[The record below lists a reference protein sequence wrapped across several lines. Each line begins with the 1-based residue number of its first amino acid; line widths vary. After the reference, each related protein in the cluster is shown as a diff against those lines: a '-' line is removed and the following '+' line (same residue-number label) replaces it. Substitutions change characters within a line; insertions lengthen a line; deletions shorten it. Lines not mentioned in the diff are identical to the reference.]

1 LEGRKQAEVE
11 YPERVGDAGRQWLRT
26 KPFVNHPREVGR
38 HVLDFG
44 YVLQLL
50 ELTPGMRVAEL
61 ACGSG
66 WLARL
71 AARCG
76 PDVVGYDISP
86 AMVDIARE
94 QAAAE
99 GVGNVSFEV
108 GDMEELDLGRAFDAV
123 VVYDGLHHSPRPEL
137 VVRAAARALR
147 PGGRFLLSE
156 PNWAHRFQGNA
167 RGASGEYGT
176 TELGYGPFRL
186 KRLLRREGFT
196 NVRRFHNNRKRLYS
210 NRPLD
215 VAAHLAE
222 PLVYRALGPWWTQ
235 VWLLA
240 VAR

>member
-1 LEGRKQAEVE
+1 MDARKLAEVE
-11 YPERVGDAGRQWLRT
+11 YPERVGEAGREWLRT
-26 KPFVNHPREVGR
+26 KPFRNDPREVGR
-38 HVLDFG
+38 HVVDFG

-50 ELTPGMRVAEL
+50 ELAPGMRVGEL

-66 WLARL
+66 WLSRL

-86 AMVDIARE
+86 RMVEIARE
-94 QAAAE
+94 QAASE
-99 GVGNVSFEV
+99 GVENVRFEV

-123 VVYDGLHHSPRPEL
+123 IVYDGLHHSSRPEL
-137 VVRAAARALR
+137 VVRSAYRALR
-147 PGGRFLLSE
+147 PGGRLLLSE
-156 PNWAHRFQGNA
+156 PNWAHRFQG

-176 TELGYGPFRL
+176 TELGYGPLRL

-196 NVRRFHNNRKRLYS
+196 DVRRFHNNRKRLYS

-215 VAAHLAE
+215 VVCHLAE

-235 VWLLA
+235 VWLRA

>member
-1 LEGRKQAEVE
+1 MDPRKQAEIE
-11 YPERVGDAGRQWLRT
+11 YPGRVGEAGREWLRT
-26 KPFVNHPREVGR
+26 KPFRNHPREVGR
-38 HVLDFG
+38 HVVDFG
-44 YVLQLL
+44 YLLQLL

-66 WLARL
+66 WLSRL

-86 AMVDIARE
+86 AMVEIARE

-99 GVGNVSFEV
+99 GIENVEFEV
-108 GDMEELDLGRAFDAV
+108 GDMEELDLGGAFDAV
-123 VVYDGLHHSPRPEL
+123 IVYDGLHHSARPDL
-137 VVRAAARALR
+137 VVRSARRALR
-147 PGGRFLLSE
+147 PGGRLLLSE
-156 PNWAHRFQGNA
+156 PNWAHRFQG

-186 KRLLRREGFT
+186 KRLLRREGFED
-196 NVRRFHNNRKRLYS
+196 VRRFHNNRKRLYS

-215 VAAHLAE
+215 VLFHLAE
-222 PLVYRALGPWWTQ
+222 PVVYRALGPWWTQ
-235 VWLLA
+235 VWLRA